1 MLPLRKK
8 GTGLSLHVSDFLT
21 EVDGRL
27 KFEEEEACVIM
38 KPGVNRD
45 GWWKTDD
52 LIKQVTELYS
62 FIVLF
67 INILIIA
74 FKIR

>member
-1 MLPLRKK
+1 
-8 GTGLSLHVSDFLT
+8 
-21 EVDGRL
+21 
-27 KFEEEEACVIM
+27 M